1 MGKACLI
8 VLTRHVAGACAA
20 GYDVYEYVNV
30 CYTSAT
36 HSGGLCMKLR
46 QTATFNFRVYPARP
60 HSLSLSSEGAV

>member
-1 MGKACLI
+1 MGKACII

-20 GYDVYEYVNV
+20 GYETYVLHV
-30 CYTSAT
+30 RHTQRWT
-36 HSGGLCMKLR
+36 ECMKLR